1 MREGESE
8 CGRERQIRGG
18 KSECGR
24 ERQKETERVR
34 GREMGIE

>member
-1 MREGESE
+1 MWERDGGRVREGESE

-24 ERQKETERVR
+24 ER
-34 GREMGIE
+34 